1 MPKLLYR
8 LFFIWCLLQVAAA
21 QDLQQIWSTYADSD
35 ENLARAE
42 SNCERLRADQ
52 TVLQAEISALQENRN
67 WYNGWISE
75 LLIARKT
82 ATVTVLSDSL
92 TVTSRRCRILDDQ
105 REAAFDELKK
115 AYRQV
120 LNTGELDVRDKEQ
133 AIVLGDLILRHDDGT
148 LELPDYT
155 NLLTREFE
163 NQAVAELVFRD
174 LQTLLAFK
182 LGLIDSVLAQRRE
195 ERELLERLNE
205 FQRDLSLLQESNRDL
220 VAPPATRADY
230 STAEAVD
237 GTDVNATFGGWNEP
251 DKTGGGLENVTAIDR
266 EQSGATPVSASGDYF
281 ERRGSAAAGEIDR
294 LLAKQR
300 QYRQILDRLG
310 SEISQPD

>member
-8 LFFIWCLLQVAAA
+8 IFFIWCLLQVAAA
-21 QDLQQIWSTYADSD
+21 QDLQQIWRTYADSD
-35 ENLARAE
+35 ENLAHAE
-42 SNCERLRADQ
+42 SNRERLQADR

-82 ATVTVLSDSL
+82 ATVTALSDSL

-120 LNTGELDVRDKEQ
+120 LNTGDLDARDKEQ

-174 LQTLLAFK
+174 LQTLLTFK
-182 LGLIDSVLAQRRE
+182 LGLIDSVLAQRQE
-195 ERELLERLNE
+195 ERDLLERLNE

-220 VAPPATRADY
+220 GAPPATRSDY
-230 STAEAVD
+230 STAEAVA
-237 GTDVNATFGGWNEP
+237 GTDNMATFGGLNEP
-251 DKTGGGLENVTAIDR
+251 DKTRGGLENITAVDQER
-266 EQSGATPVSASGDYF
+266 TGGTSVSASGDYF

-294 LLAKQR
+294 LLAKRR
-300 QYRQILDRLG
+300 QYRQILDRLE